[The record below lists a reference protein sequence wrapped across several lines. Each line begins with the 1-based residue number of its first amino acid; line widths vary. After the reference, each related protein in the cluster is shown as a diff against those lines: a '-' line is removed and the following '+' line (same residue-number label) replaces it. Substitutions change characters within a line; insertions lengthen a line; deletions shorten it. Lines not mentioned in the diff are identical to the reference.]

1 MNTADLLLIYQ
12 LQSMNQSLNNTNESN
27 KNQNQVGDTQG
38 LLFAALLS
46 SALSSSGDGFGS
58 SAGMILEAFAGAM
71 GSNTVLNSGVSG
83 NTNGSSPMFDS
94 LFALNAMNILGGNQ
108 GILANYSPAL
118 ANYSPYVDYLHSS
131 GKTSFPST
139 QYSGERGEIESLINQ
154 VSQKYGLDHNLI
166 RQVVIAES
174 NFNPR
179 AVSSAGAMGLMQ
191 LMPGTAKTYGVSDPF
206 DPAQNLD
213 GGTRFLRD
221 LLKRFNGNVALAL
234 AGYNAG
240 PGAVDKYNG
249 IPPYK
254 ETQAYVKKIMTALG
268 NINLEA

>member
-1 MNTADLLLIYQ
+1 MGSNIT
-12 LQSMNQSLNNTNESN
+12 NN
-27 KNQNQVGDTQG
+27 G
-38 LLFAALLS
+38 
-46 SALSSSGDGFGS
+46 GS
-58 SAGMILEAFAGAM
+58 SA
-71 GSNTVLNSGVSG
+71 
-83 NTNGSSPMFDS
+83 SPNESFPMLDS
-94 LFALNAMNILGGNQ
+94 FFALNSINISGANQ
-108 GILANYSPAL
+108 GVLSNYSPAL
-118 ANYSPYVDYLHSS
+118 SNYSPYVDYANSPVKITPSS
-131 GKTSFPST
+131 

-191 LMPGTAKTYGVSDPF
+191 LMPGTAKSLGVSDPF

-213 GGTRFLRD
+213 GGTRYLRD

-254 ETQAYVKKIMTALG
+254 ETQAYVKKIMSALG
-268 NINLEA
+268 NIDLEA